1 MLTNLGLVEYA
12 KVALKEG
19 WGYVWGTFGQ
29 VLTESFLQQ
38 KIRQY
43 PQGVGSYES
52 VIRSKWMGKNV
63 ADCVGLIKGYYWM
76 DENGK
81 FKYDAKTDITADTML
96 DRAKEKGYIGTMPEI
111 PGVLLHKK
119 GHVGIYIGN
128 GEVIEARST
137 KEGVIKTK
145 LSAGNWTAWSKCPY
159 IEYVKDPAAP
169 KTTPAKEPVATSPT
183 PTTSDKKTWEY
194 YIIGDVTKQLQ
205 HELNVQF
212 KAGLKEDGYLGDLT
226 LAALKRVVV
235 RKGAKGNLVKLIQK
249 RLLALGYKLPKYG
262 ADGDFGSET
271 LTAVKQFQID
281 RKLLVD
287 GEVGINTFKELFK
300 K

>member
-169 KTTPAKEPVATSPT
+169 KTTPAKEPVATNPA

-194 YIIGDVTKQLQ
+194 YIIGDVTKRLQ
-205 HELNVQF
+205 HELNVQYG
-212 KAGLKEDGYLGDLT
+212 AGLKVDGYLGDLT
-226 LAALKRVVV
+226 LGALKKVVV
-235 RKGAKGNLVKLIQK
+235 RKGAKNNLVKLIQE
-249 RLLALGYKLPKYG
+249 RLITLGYKLPKYG
-262 ADGDFGSET
+262 VDGDFGNET
-271 LTAVKQFQID
+271 LTSVKQLQTD

>member
-12 KVALKEG
+12 KTALKEG

-38 KIRQY
+38 KLKQY

-52 VIRSKWMGKNV
+52 FIRATWMGRKV
-63 ADCVGLIKGYYWM
+63 ADCSGLIKGYYWT

-81 FKYDAKTDITADTML
+81 FKYDSKTDVTADTML
-96 DRAKEKGYIGTMPEI
+96 DIAKEKGYIGTIPEV
-111 PGVLLHKK
+111 PGVLVHRK

-128 GEVIEARST
+128 GYVIEAKGT
-137 KEGVIKTK
+137 KYGVVKTK
-145 LSAGNWTAWSKCPY
+145 LSNGSWTAWSKCPY
-159 IEYVKDPAAP
+159 IEYVKEQPA
-169 KTTPAKEPVATSPT
+169 KQTPAQEPVATSPT
-183 PTTSDKKTWEY
+183 PTTSTDKKTWEY
-194 YIIGDVTKQLQ
+194 YIIGDVTKRLQ
-205 HELNVQF
+205 HELNVQYG
-212 KAGLKEDGYLGDLT
+212 AGLKVDGYLGDLT
-226 LAALKRVVV
+226 LGALKKVVV
-235 RKGAKGNLVKLIQK
+235 RKGAKNNLVKLIQE
-249 RLLALGYKLPKYG
+249 RLITLGYKLPKYG
-262 ADGDFGSET
+262 VDGDFGSET
-271 LTAVKQFQID
+271 LTAVKQLQTD

>member
-52 VIRSKWMGKNV
+52 VIRSKWMGKKV
-63 ADCVGLIKGYYWM
+63 ADCVGLIKGYYWT

-119 GHVGIYIGN
+119 GHVGVYIGN

-194 YIIGDVTKQLQ
+194 YIIGDVTKRLQ
-205 HELNVQF
+205 HELNVQYG
-212 KAGLKEDGYLGDLT
+212 AGLKVDGYLGDLT
-226 LAALKRVVV
+226 LGALKKVVV
-235 RKGAKGNLVKLIQK
+235 RKGAKNNLVKLIQE
-249 RLLALGYKLPKYG
+249 RLITLGYKLPKYG
-262 ADGDFGSET
+262 VDGDFGNET
-271 LTAVKQFQID
+271 LTAVKQFQTD